1 MYQARYTLFLF
12 GSLPEKIFVYVMR
25 CAFISPAAINTIPDT
40 TGSPQ
45 PFPENLVISSMKGT
59 LLGVF
64 LFLFTHQL
72 SAQDKF
78 TISGYVKDALSGETL
93 IGATIAVNG
102 SGRAVLANQ
111 YGFYSI
117 TLPAGEYELYV
128 SFVGYEVLGKSI
140 KLDADTRADLL
151 LTPRTAAAN
160 EVVVTARKRDNNLKD
175 AQMGKISLSMN
186 QVKSLPVLFGEV
198 DILKTIQLL
207 PGVRNAGEGNAGF
220 YVRGGGPDQN
230 LIMLDDAVVYN
241 TGHLFGFFSIFNSD
255 AIKNTSLIKGG
266 MPPQYGGRL
275 SSVLDVAMKD
285 GNMNEWEAR
294 GGVGLIASRISVE
307 GPIQKDKASFMLSAR
322 RTYIDALIKPFISK
336 SSSFYGSGYY
346 FYDLNTKL
354 NYTFSDKDR
363 LYLSGYFGR
372 DVFTFRNRE
381 RAFNADIPW
390 GNSTA
395 TIRWNHVFNPKL
407 FSNTTVVY
415 NDYKFSFGAAQQDF
429 ELKLSSGIRDV
440 TTKADFDYFV
450 SPKHK
455 LKFGGLWTYHT
466 FVPNV
471 LSGRQGE
478 TTFNP
483 NNSNTK
489 YAHETGLY
497 VQDDWSVSDKLK
509 LNAGL
514 RWSGFAQTGPYK
526 TFTTDADGNKLDST
540 VYNRGERVKMYQGI
554 EPRLTVRYTLNAQS
568 SLKFALNRNQQ
579 FIHLVSNAGST
590 LPTDLWVPSTLRVK
604 PQLSWQYAAGYFR
617 NFSENTWET
626 SVEVYFKDMQ
636 NQIEYREGY
645 TPSLKDP
652 EEEFT
657 FGKGWSY
664 GAEFYVN
671 KAKGR
676 LTGWVGYTLSWTWR
690 KFPGLNDGLKFP
702 AKYDRRHDLSV
713 VGIYEL
719 SKKWKLS
726 SVFVYGTGN
735 ATTLPERFYLVEGV
749 LTQEYSKMNA
759 YRLPAYHRL
768 DLAATYS
775 PAPRRPERRF
785 RNEWVFSIYNV
796 YSRLNPYFIYF
807 DQTGSAYD
815 GTLEVESLQVSL
827 FPILPSVTWNFRF

>member
-1 MYQARYTLFLF
+1 
-12 GSLPEKIFVYVMR
+12 
-25 CAFISPAAINTIPDT
+25 
-40 TGSPQ
+40 
-45 PFPENLVISSMKGT
+45 MKGT
-59 LLGVF
+59 LLSVF

-117 TLPAGEYELYV
+117 TLPAGEYDLYV

-140 KLDADTRADLL
+140 KLDADIRADLL

-407 FSNTTVVY
+407 FANTTVVY

-526 TFTTDADGNKLDST
+526 SFTTDADGNKLDST

-568 SLKFALNRNQQ
+568 SLKFAVNRNQQ

-617 NFSENTWET
+617 NFNENTWET
-626 SVEVYFKDMQ
+626 SVEVYYKDMQ

-671 KAKGR
+671 KAKGK

-719 SKKWKLS
+719 NRNWKLS

-749 LTQEYSKMNA
+749 LTQEYSKVNA

-775 PAPRRPERRF
+775 PTPRRPDRRF